1 MKKCTETLA
10 RYVRNTYFDQL
21 NVLPPAERFVE
32 SFRLAL
38 AQLEIE
44 LDESDELA
52 GNFLFRKPLP
62 PDDRPFSDAADDA
75 VTRTRV
81 PAAFGCNMC
90 VDKAHVCADYGT
102 ILQKGLRWYG
112 QRIESACAAQPE
124 SAYLRAMQ
132 STITVVR
139 DFLARVGAAAAE
151 TEKLVPAA
159 RRETWHQIRRAAAS
173 VPYEPARTLREA
185 LQSIWIIHFLIPL
198 AENAWYSISLG
209 RFDRY
214 LLPYYESFLR
224 DGGTPDEAKRMFRCF
239 YRLLNDYADGACAL
253 NVGGESYNALSR
265 LLIECQSEFALPAPI
280 LAARITDRTPDSV
293 WDALIDERLFAM
305 GQPTFYG
312 EASCV
317 RALEAKGLSPAAA
330 RGFSVNSCMGIGIA
344 GQEFNSMWGCVF
356 MTPAALECAL
366 NGGQL
371 LKSSERLT
379 ECPVPHDLDSLL
391 KNFEAC
397 VCALLDR
404 CATHYEALAAHSEA
418 CDPDVFTSILTS
430 DCIEKGCDRISGAR
444 YHNVTVECM
453 GMINCADGI
462 YAIDEW
468 VFRRKKYTLQEVLQA
483 TASDFDG
490 FDAMRRDLS
499 SCSKYGQNGVADA
512 AAIRVA
518 DIMQRSIR
526 RMDHGNVYYLPSLH
540 TLDANVR
547 YGDAWHATFD
557 GRRGGA
563 PFAKN
568 AGPVNEARPAGATSL
583 VLSASKLPQTH
594 FYGGQ
599 PIDINFTP
607 DSVRRCK
614 PAIRTLISVY
624 LQRGGLQFQVNA
636 LSPELLR
643 DAMAHPERHAG
654 LVVRVG
660 GFSIYFSAL
669 SRKSQLEFLQRA
681 EADGII

>member
-1 MKKCTETLA
+1 MEKCNSDLA
-10 RYVRNTYFDQL
+10 RYVRNTYYDRL
-21 NVLPPAERFVE
+21 NVLPPTERFVE

-38 AQLEIE
+38 AQLEIAP
-44 LDESDELA
+44 DDSDELL
-52 GNFLFRKPLP
+52 GSFLFRKPLP
-62 PDDRPFSDAADDA
+62 PTDRPYTDAADA
-75 VTRTRV
+75 NVLRTQV
-81 PAAFGCNMC
+81 PAAFGCTMT
-90 VDKAHVCADYGT
+90 VDKAHLCADYGT
-102 ILQKGLRWYG
+102 ILRSGLAGYDR
-112 QRIESACAAQPE
+112 RIDAARATHPE
-124 SAYLRAMQ
+124 SVTLRAMK
-132 STITVVR
+132 STIAVVR
-139 DFLARVGAAAAE
+139 AFSARLEAVAAE
-151 TEKLVPAA
+151 KEASAPAD
-159 RRETWHQIRRAAAS
+159 RRETWRQIRRAVAA

-209 RFDRY
+209 RLDAY

-224 DGGTPDEAKRMFRCF
+224 DGGTPDEAKRLFRSF

-280 LAARITDRTPDSV
+280 LAARITDRTPDDV

-317 RALEAKGLSPAAA
+317 RALEEKGLPSAAA
-330 RGFSVNSCMGIGIA
+330 RRFSVNSCMGIGIA

-371 LKSSERLT
+371 LQSGERLA
-379 ECPVPHDLDSLL
+379 ECPPPCDLDSLL
-391 KNFEAC
+391 TNFETC
-397 VCALLDR
+397 VRALLDR
-404 CATHYEALAAHSEA
+404 CAVHYEALAAHSEA

-430 DCIEKGCDRISGAR
+430 DCIERGCDRISGAQ

-453 GMINCADGI
+453 GMVNCADGI
-462 YAIDEW
+462 YAINEW
-468 VFRRKKYTLQEVLQA
+468 VFRRKKYTLPEVLRA
-483 TASDFDG
+483 VAANFDG
-490 FDAMRRDLS
+490 FDTLRRDLAS
-499 SCSKYGQNGVADA
+499 GSKYGQNGAADA
-512 AAIRVA
+512 VAVRVA

-526 RMDHGNVYYLPSLH
+526 RLDHGNVYYLPSLH

-547 YGDAWHATFD
+547 YGASWHAAFD
-557 GRRGGA
+557 GRRGGQ

-583 VLSASKLPQTH
+583 VLSAAKLPQYQ

-599 PIDINFTP
+599 PLDINFTP
-607 DSVRRCK
+607 DNVRRCK

-636 LSPELLR
+636 LSPALLR

-669 SRKSQLEFLQRA
+669 SPQSQLEFVQRV
-681 EADGII
+681 EADGG